1 MAHCPGGGEEY
12 RATRLGN
19 GVRVL
24 TETMRG
30 VRSVAVG
37 AWIRQGSA
45 LESAEMMGA
54 SHLLEHMVFRG
65 TENRSRQ
72 EIALALE
79 SLGGSLNAYTSR
91 EHTGYEARVL
101 ADHLPQ
107 AAEVISDLVRNPLLA
122 ESDLERE
129 KEVVGEEIAQ
139 VEDTPDDL
147 VFELHG
153 DRMWRGH
160 PYGHSILGTRNTVG
174 AITCEDLTVLHRT
187 SYVGANLVVAA
198 AGCVE
203 HDAFV
208 DFAREWFGD
217 IGAGCQAPAVADPG
231 EVRPGTDRVE
241 RESAQTHIVLGR
253 DTPGHAHEDRY
264 ALILLS
270 AALGGGMSSRLFQR
284 VREELALAYSVYAFQ
299 SFYARAGV
307 LGIYVGT
314 RPAWASAAL
323 DAVREVC
330 LDVATEGLPPDELA
344 RIKEQVKGQLM
355 LSLEA
360 PGARLHR
367 LAGFALHGEPFAG
380 LDEVQGMIDAVSG
393 CDIVRVAGEVLDP
406 ERLYALCLGPSS
418 PRTKSPRHSTGDASG
433 LAASP
438 RLSTL

>member
-1 MAHCPGGGEEY
+1 MVSSPRTNPGGEAY

-24 TETMRG
+24 TEAMRG

-37 AWIRQGSA
+37 AWVRQGSA
-45 LESAEMMGA
+45 LESAAMMGA

-107 AAEVISDLVRNPLLA
+107 AADVLSDLVRNPLLA
-122 ESDLERE
+122 ESDLDRE
-129 KEVVGEEIAQ
+129 KEVVGEEIAA

-153 DRMWRGH
+153 DRMWGGH
-160 PYGHSILGTRNTVG
+160 PYGQSILGTRDTVG
-174 AITCEDLTVLHRT
+174 AITRDDLAALHRT
-187 SYVGANLVVAA
+187 TYVGTNLVVAA

-208 DFAREWFGD
+208 DLAGESFGD
-217 IGAGCQAPAVADPG
+217 MEPGSEAPAVADPG
-231 EVRPGTDRVE
+231 EVRPGTDRVA
-241 RESAQTHIVLGR
+241 RESAQVHIVLGR
-253 DTPGHAHEDRY
+253 DTPGHAHRDRF

-284 VREELALAYSVYAFQ
+284 VREELALAYSVYAYQ
-299 SFYARAGV
+299 SFFSRAGV

-314 RPAWASAAL
+314 RPAWAPAAL

-330 LDVATEGLPPDELA
+330 RDVATEGLPPDELA
-344 RIKEQVKGQLM
+344 RIKEQVKGQMM

-367 LAGFALHGEPFAG
+367 LAGFALHDEPFAG

-406 ERLYALCLGPSS
+406 ERLYALCLGPDE
-418 PRTKSPRHSTGDASG
+418 PNG
-433 LAASP
+433 LKTC
-438 RLSTL
+438 L

>member
-1 MAHCPGGGEEY
+1 
-12 RATRLGN
+12 
-19 GVRVL
+19 
-24 TETMRG
+24 MRG

-37 AWIRQGSA
+37 AWVRQGSA

-65 TENRSRQ
+65 TGNRSRQ

-101 ADHLPQ
+101 SDHLPR
-107 AAEVISDLVRNPLLA
+107 AAEVISDLVRNPLL
-122 ESDLERE
+122 EETDLDRE
-129 KEVVGEEIAQ
+129 KEVVGEEIAA

-153 DRMWRGH
+153 DRMWGGH
-160 PYGHSILGTRNTVG
+160 PYGYSILGTRDTVG
-174 AITCEDLTVLHRT
+174 AITREDLAALHRT

-208 DFAREWFGD
+208 ELAGEWFGG
-217 IGAGCQAPAVADPG
+217 IEAGCEAPAVAGPG
-231 EVRPGTDRVE
+231 EVRPGTDRVA
-241 RESAQTHIVLGR
+241 RESAQVHIVLGR

-264 ALILLS
+264 ALILMS

-284 VREELALAYSVYAFQ
+284 VREELALAYSVYAYQ
-299 SFYARAGV
+299 SFFARAGV

-314 RPAWASAAL
+314 RPAWAPAAL

-330 LDVATEGLPPDELA
+330 RDMAANGLPPDELA

-406 ERLYALCLGPSS
+406 ERLYALCLGPDEPNGMESC
-418 PRTKSPRHSTGDASG
+418 
-433 LAASP
+433 L
-438 RLSTL
+438 

>member
-1 MAHCPGGGEEY
+1 
-12 RATRLGN
+12 
-19 GVRVL
+19 
-24 TETMRG
+24 
-30 VRSVAVG
+30 
-37 AWIRQGSA
+37 
-45 LESAEMMGA
+45 MMGA

-107 AAEVISDLVRNPLLA
+107 AAEVLSDLVRNPLLA

-129 KEVVGEEIAQ
+129 KEVVGEEIAG

-160 PYGHSILGTRNTVG
+160 PYGYSILGTRDTVG
-174 AITCEDLTVLHRT
+174 AITREDLAALHRT
-187 SYVGANLVVAA
+187 SYVGTNLVVAA

-208 DFAREWFGD
+208 DLAGEWFGE
-217 IGAGCQAPAVADPG
+217 IEAGCGAPAVADPG
-231 EVRPGTDRVE
+231 EIRPGTDRVA
-241 RESAQTHIVLGR
+241 RDSSQVHIVLGR
-253 DTPGHAHEDRY
+253 DTPGHAHQDRY

-284 VREELALAYSVYAFQ
+284 VREELGLAYSVYAYQ

-314 RPAWASAAL
+314 RPAWAPAAL

-330 LDVATEGLPPDELA
+330 HDLATAGLPPDELA
-344 RIKEQVKGQLM
+344 RIKEQVKGQMM

-360 PGARLHR
+360 PGTRLHR

-406 ERLYALCLGPSS
+406 ERLYALCLGPDE
-418 PRTKSPRHSTGDASG
+418 PNGIETC
-433 LAASP
+433 L
-438 RLSTL
+438 